1 MQSLFSQGEI
11 YTQRIQ
17 LGILKIL
24 ESLLQ
29 TKEIGFKRLGIDNTS
44 YPDFETTIKTAEF
57 AAFTQEPHT
66 LTKQTK
72 CLLKINSSSLLIQTK
87 RYFIFILFF
96 LRIIRK
102 LSGNFH
108 ALLLKT
114 STGVCTP
121 WLCHLISFRYL
132 YK

>member
-72 CLLKINSSSLLIQTK
+72 CLLKINSSSLLMQTK
-87 RYFIFILFF
+87 RYFIFVLFF
-96 LRIIRK
+96 LE
-102 LSGNFH
+102 
-108 ALLLKT
+108 
-114 STGVCTP
+114 
-121 WLCHLISFRYL
+121 
-132 YK
+132 